1 MNLFPNIPKHPTCH
15 RNVICHRSPA
25 PDVQV
30 PDFRSSSICSS
41 SDDRSTPVKWNS
53 WLDELFMNI
62 LELFMNYSW
71 NVHMTGSWTIVH
83 EQFTIQVHEWLK
95 NISWIWK
102 GSWTIHKV
110 FMNLVQ
116 ELLKNIPRTSYTI
129 HKH

>member
-1 MNLFPNIPKHPTCH
+1 MKTITVFVVH
-15 RNVICHRSPA
+15 
-25 PDVQV
+25 
-30 PDFRSSSICSS
+30 SSSCNKLTVM
-41 SDDRSTPVKWNS
+41 STMWPAVLFLWWLWWQPPLPHITAPVKWNS

-71 NVHMTGSWTIVH
+71 TVHMTGSWTIVH

-116 ELLKNIPRTSYTI
+116 ELFKNIPRTSYTI